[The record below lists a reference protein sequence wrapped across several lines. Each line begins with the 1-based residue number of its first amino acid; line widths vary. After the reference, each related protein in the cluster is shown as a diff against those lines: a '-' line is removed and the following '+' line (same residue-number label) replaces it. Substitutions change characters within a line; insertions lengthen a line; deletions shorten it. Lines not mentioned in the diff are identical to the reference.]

1 MIMIPWTSCMFSYQE
16 LQKQKAITDNFE
28 LDCCF
33 VGSIWGREGRG
44 NLESVRDYLSPVFNS
59 TDKGYAAGSGTATG
73 PISNAEHVEVIK
85 KSKLCP
91 IINAPS
97 WRSEKGVQDRFWTVF
112 AAGRFGV
119 VDTEGV
125 YDFFSKNDVV
135 CETDPNEYVEKS
147 LYYMK
152 NPEKQIPYIE
162 KIQQRIK
169 TEYNWNHTFKNIF
182 EKVS

>member
-1 MIMIPWTSCMFSYQE
+1 MEIR
-16 LQKQKAITDNFE
+16 K
-28 LDCCF
+28 
-33 VGSIWGREGRG
+33 
-44 NLESVRDYLSPVFNS
+44 
-59 TDKGYAAGSGTATG
+59 
-73 PISNAEHVEVIK
+73 
-85 KSKLCP
+85 
-91 IINAPS
+91 
-97 WRSEKGVQDRFWTVF
+97 RFWTVF